1 MRLFLDTIDE
11 GPLGELW
18 PTGSF
23 AGVTTNPLILARS
36 KATAEQAAER
46 CRRLGI
52 TRLFLQAAFGDR
64 ETIVRDARR
73 LAVLWRGDL
82 WIKVPAVGEGLA
94 AMARLRDAGVRTAA
108 TAIVSLGQA
117 LLAAEAG
124 ADVLIPFIGRAETSG
139 LDAPRL
145 LADVCRLAR
154 ESEARVLAAS
164 VKSEEHARLALH
176 AGCWAVTL
184 PPELAA
190 SFARHPVADGIVEQ
204 FHQAEHGGEE

>member
-11 GPLGELW
+11 AALGDLW
-18 PTGSF
+18 PSGAF

-36 KATAEQAAER
+36 SATAEQAAER
-46 CRRLGI
+46 CTRLGI
-52 TRLFLQAAFGDR
+52 GRLFLQAAFADR
-64 ETIVRDARR
+64 EEIVRDARR
-73 LAVLWRGDL
+73 LAELWRGDL

-124 ADVLIPFIGRAETSG
+124 ADVLIPFVGRAEAAG
-139 LDAPRL
+139 LDATRL
-145 LADVCRLAR
+145 LDDVCRLAR
-154 ESEARVLAAS
+154 DAEARVLAAS
-164 VKSEEHARLALH
+164 VKTEDHVRLALR

-184 PPELAA
+184 PPALAA
-190 SFARHPVADGIVEQ
+190 SFAHHPAADAIVAQ
-204 FHQAEHGGEE
+204 FHRAEHGGEE